1 MARHLQTPKTNDK
14 KFSADSWFAS
24 PLTSITT
31 DVCARESYDVL
42 KNRLLMIVMVYQTMS
57 SKE

>member
-1 MARHLQTPKTNDK
+1 MARHLQTPETNDK

-42 KNRLLMIVMVYQTMS
+42 KNRLLMIVMV
-57 SKE
+57 